1 MRRLPGCRRPRRRP
15 PRASS
20 RRRRRE
26 PRVPITRP
34 IKTVRPVSTS
44 SEGTQRPASPRYRAS
59 SPSSV
64 ARLPPS
70 RSMARLQDKIVLIT
84 GAAGAVGRAVA
95 AAVKREGGSVIATD
109 LAGQAGIDH
118 ALDVTA
124 EEAWQGVLAAVDRR
138 HGRLDG
144 LVNSAGIVHLGTVED
159 TDYATWR
166 RVLAVNLDGT
176 FLGCRHAL
184 PLLKRSGGAIVNLSS
199 ISGIVGGHNLAA
211 YNASKGGVRLL
222 TKSVALYGARLKP
235 PVRCNSIHPAF
246 LEGPMVEDILA
257 QTGRPDIAR
266 GQLARDIP
274 LGRLGEPAE
283 VAELCVYL
291 LSDESRFVTG
301 AEFAIDGGLTAR

>member
-1 MRRLPGCRRPRRRP
+1 
-15 PRASS
+15 
-20 RRRRRE
+20 
-26 PRVPITRP
+26 
-34 IKTVRPVSTS
+34 
-44 SEGTQRPASPRYRAS
+44 
-59 SPSSV
+59 
-64 ARLPPS
+64 
-70 RSMARLQDKIVLIT
+70 MARLQDKIVLIT

-95 AAVKREGGSVIATD
+95 SAIKREGGQAVTTD

-118 ALDVTA
+118 VLDVTA
-124 EEAWQGVLAAVDRR
+124 EDDWQSVLAAVDRR

-144 LVNSAGIVHLGTVED
+144 LVNSAGTVHLGTVEE

-166 RVLAVNLDGT
+166 RVLAINLDGT
-176 FLGCRHAL
+176 FLGCKHAL

-222 TKSVALYGARLKP
+222 TKSVALHGARLKP

-257 QTGRPDIAR
+257 QTGRPDVAR